1 MAARH
6 YDVARDE
13 LGTEVLG
20 VWLVGSAI
28 LDDLTQSSD
37 VDTITLTSHPVQAE
51 EHAGIARVHESVHQ
65 TFPGVRHD
73 TTFLSLAALALP
85 PPPALVTPFSVDG
98 VLHLGEPSGEV
109 HPVTWLTLRHAF
121 PVAGGI
127 HPREVHIHVDPKAAE
142 QYARAN
148 LQGYWAR
155 VATELRVQLRGR
167 DSTEPV
173 ERAETV
179 LWPTLGAARLTA
191 FLAGVRSHGPVPSK
205 SEAGRWVARR
215 VPQHADLARRAMRAR
230 AGYPETFTVGDARQ
244 ATDLVMLLVH
254 GHG

>member
-1 MAARH
+1 VAALH

-28 LDDLTQSSD
+28 LGDLTQGSD
-37 VDTITLTSHPVQAE
+37 VDTVTLTSHPVE
-51 EHAGIARVHESVHQ
+51 RNEHAGIVRVHEVVHQ

-73 TTFLSLAALALP
+73 TTFLSLAALGLP
-85 PPPALVTPFSVDG
+85 PPAHLVTPHSVDG
-98 VLHLGEPSGEV
+98 VLHLGKPSGEV
-109 HPVTWLTLRHAF
+109 HAVTWLTLPHAL

-127 HPREVHIHVDPKAAE
+127 RPREVHIHADQGAAQE
-142 QYARAN
+142 YARAN
-148 LQGYWAR
+148 LQDYWAR
-155 VATELRVQLRGR
+155 VAAETRVQLRGR
-167 DSTEPV
+167 DGTEPLRGGQV
-173 ERAETV
+173 V
-179 LWPTLGAARLTA
+179 VWLTLGAARLTA
-191 FLAGVRSHGPVPSK
+191 FLAGARAQGPVPSK

-215 VPQHADLARRAMRAR
+215 VPQHAALARRAMRAR
-230 AGYPETFTVGDARQ
+230 AGYPEAFTVGDARQ